1 MESEKSIFEKH
12 KDTEALIQ
20 MLLREARE
28 GTLKVKPGREY
39 NQDAD
44 AYVIEVD
51 TTPVTLLVLQ
61 PCQGLGDKYASYCL
75 RMLCNGQSILLS
87 EENSE
92 IGTDQKNDLAELWGY
107 ASRKNV
113 AQTDFVTATI
123 QKAVGHLKER
133 EYILT
138 TLGEL
143 LQARDC
149 ILIQDIFRP
158 RQEKVLKAFITLLE
172 ENASYLITDMNSKR
186 RIENLAMWTISIISC
201 TTRNPN
207 GRVFLHTSE
216 DISVSG
222 NNNRYTGDYEV
233 LSLLHSPL
241 HLIANASCNW
251 CSDIRAHNETLSD
264 EEALV
269 KTGAL
274 LLMFVMKRFIT

>member
-44 AYVIEVD
+44 AYVIEID

-61 PCQGLGDKYASYCL
+61 PCQGLGDKYASYSL
-75 RMLCNGQSILLS
+75 RMLCNGQSVLLS

-113 AQTDFVTATI
+113 VQTDFVTATI
-123 QKAVGHLKER
+123 QKAVAQFKER

-138 TLGEL
+138 TVGEY
-143 LQARDC
+143 LQARNSM
-149 ILIQDIFRP
+149 LIQDIFRP
-158 RQEKVLKAFITLLE
+158 RQEKVLAAFMKLINE
-172 ENASYLITDMNSKR
+172 HASYLIQDMNSKR
-186 RIENLAMWTISIISC
+186 RIESLAMWTISIISC

-233 LSLLHSPL
+233 LSLFHSPL
-241 HLIANASCNW
+241 NLLANSSCDW
-251 CSDIRAHNETLSD
+251 ATDIQAHDKSISD